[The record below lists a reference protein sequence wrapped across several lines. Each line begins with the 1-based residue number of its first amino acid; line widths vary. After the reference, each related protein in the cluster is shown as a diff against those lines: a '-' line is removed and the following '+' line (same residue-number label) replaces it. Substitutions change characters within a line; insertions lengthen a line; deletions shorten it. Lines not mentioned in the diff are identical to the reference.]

1 MTKTKLSVLGFVLGS
16 IFLISLLA
24 FDKIIGGNATNGY
37 CENNLYFV
45 KDAKGMATEVSKM
58 VFYGNY
64 IYTIVSLVFIFL
76 GIVSLCYLFYKV
88 AIFLM
93 NKKWSEFDIFEE
105 GSDK

>member
-1 MTKTKLSVLGFVLGS
+1 MTKTKLSILGFISGS
-16 IFLISLLA
+16 IFLISLLV
-24 FDKIIGGNATNGY
+24 FDKVIGGNATNGY
-37 CENNLYFV
+37 HESNLYFV
-45 KDAKGMATEVSKM
+45 KDAKEMATEVSKM

-64 IYTIVSLVFIFL
+64 IFTIISLVFIFL

-88 AIFLM
+88 AIFFM